1 MIKNIGIAIALLLMM
16 ACSND
21 NESKLFGKWQMTA
34 SEYEGQTTKV
44 DTVFYNFQHELF
56 EYQIIDP
63 NPNINRYR
71 YGHCK
76 MLEHNELLLS
86 LVNDPGSVESFLPYT
101 DWTSD
106 KRTFTIEK
114 LTGSALILTS
124 EGKRYYFRK
133 F

>member
-1 MIKNIGIAIALLLMM
+1 
-16 ACSND
+16 
-21 NESKLFGKWQMTA
+21 MTA

-63 NPNINRYR
+63 ITEASNYR

-86 LVNDPGSVESFLPYT
+86 LVHDPGPVESFLPYT
-101 DWTSD
+101 DWTAY
-106 KRTFTIEK
+106 KRSFIIEK